1 MHAWVCNE
9 YTYKNIILYMIRFSS
24 HVHEFIHE
32 DIIMF
37 EFSLFNKPKFG
48 LEFVLFTKQI
58 NINKHFSKSNLSCL

>member
-1 MHAWVCNE
+1 
-9 YTYKNIILYMIRFSS
+9 MIRFSS

-58 NINKHFSKSNLSCL
+58 NINKHFSKSNVSCL